1 MPNAKC
7 KTSGR
12 GVEVSSC
19 GRGVWYTSAAGAQ
32 TPRRETLIMCA
43 AIRSSRASAARA
55 RGAVLAGVACL
66 LLSAAPPAAGR
77 TYHLDCTSGSD
88 DADGTSPE
96 RAWRSLDRIS
106 KTTFA
111 PGDEI
116 LLRRGTRC
124 AGILWP
130 KGSGRE
136 GTPIRI
142 GAYGTGALPIVDA
155 GGGEAA
161 VKLFEQQYWVVEHV
175 EAVGGNPYGVYVGG
189 ANGSVRHIRLRN
201 LLVRDVTGTPK
212 TKVSG
217 LVVVSAG
224 PDLRMED
231 IEIDGVTAFNT
242 TQWAGILVRGGSRE
256 NRARHVVVRNS
267 VVHHVFGDGIV
278 LFQVEDG
285 LIEKSAA
292 WLTGLEPV
300 QTIGTPNGI
309 WTWRCRRCTVQ
320 LTQGFYID
328 SPGIDGGVYD
338 IDWGCD
344 DNIVQHN
351 FAHDSMGY
359 CASVFGAS
367 NEVTTN
373 SIVRYNVCVD
383 NGRSP
388 KLARRQGD
396 IYLSTWDGGALD
408 GVLIHNNTII
418 WNPPIDVPAVNAD
431 GIAFTGSRPNL
442 FVNNIIASSV
452 PSLVHSSGTDMGFR
466 HNLYWYGG
474 RGAPVWSYGGR
485 RYGGFDEY
493 ATAAGPAA
501 GERFAP
507 PAFGDLLSPRDGS
520 PLLGTA
526 LRLPQMGA
534 HDAFG
539 TSLLAGE
546 GAAIGAIQGTREL
559 PTPTPAPHVQLDTV
573 DGTRV
578 SLTERHGRWLLLL
591 IGGAGAADARSQLVF
606 VQAAMAQYGRHAL
619 DAVVAYEDGAE
630 AVANLRH
637 DWHLGDVDLL
647 AAPAAARAGAAF
659 SAAGVPTT
667 VLVSPEGQV
676 VRRWEG
682 FVAPAALGLALR
694 HHLGAPGASPI
705 GSARQARPRSPADE
719 QRARP

>member
-1 MPNAKC
+1 MCP
-7 KTSGR
+7 
-12 GVEVSSC
+12 VS
-19 GRGVWYTSAAGAQ
+19 
-32 TPRRETLIMCA
+32 
-43 AIRSSRASAARA
+43 RSFRVSAARA
-55 RGAVLAGVACL
+55 ARAVLAGVGCL
-66 LLSAAPPAAGR
+66 VLLSAAPPASGR
-77 TYHLDCTSGSD
+77 TYYLDCASGSD
-88 DADGTSPE
+88 AADGTSPE

-124 AGILWP
+124 QGTLWP

-136 GTPIRI
+136 GAPIRI

-155 GGGEAA
+155 AGGEAA
-161 VKLFEQQYWVVEHV
+161 VKLFEQQFWVVEHL
-175 EAVGGNPYGVYVGG
+175 EAAGGNPYGIYVGG
-189 ANGSVRHIRLRN
+189 TTGTVRHIRLRN
-201 LLVRDVTGTPK
+201 LIVRDVSGTPK

-231 IEIDGVTAFNT
+231 IEIDGVTAFDT

-256 NRARHVVVRNS
+256 NRARQVVIRNS

-418 WNPPIDVPAVNAD
+418 WNPPIDVPALNAD
-431 GIAFTGSRPNL
+431 GIAFTGTRPNL
-442 FVNNIIASSV
+442 FVNNVIASSV

-474 RGAPVWSYGGR
+474 RGAPVWSYGGQ
-485 RYGGFDEY
+485 RYTGFDPY
-493 ATAAGPAA
+493 AAAAGRAA
-501 GERFAP
+501 GERFGR
-507 PAFGDLLSPRDGS
+507 PAFGDLTSPGRGS
-520 PLLGTA
+520 PLLGA
-526 LRLPQMGA
+526 GLRLPQMGE

-539 TSLLAGE
+539 APLPQDDAL
-546 GAAIGAIQGTREL
+546 AIGAIAR
-559 PTPTPAPHVQLDTV
+559 PHDRPAPSPAPQVALETV
-573 DGTRV
+573 DGARV
-578 SLTERHGRWLLLL
+578 SLTDRDGRWLLLA
-591 IGGAGAADARSQLVF
+591 IAGADAAATRSQLVF

-619 DAVVAYEDGAE
+619 DAVIAYEDYAGGL
-630 AVANLRH
+630 ANLRH
-637 DWHLGDVDLL
+637 DWHLGEVGLL
-647 AAPAAARAGAAF
+647 TAAATARAGAAF
-659 SAAGVPTT
+659 PAARVPVL
-667 VLVSPEGQV
+667 VLVSPEGDV

-694 HHLGAPGASPI
+694 HHLGAPGVSRLVNALD
-705 GSARQARPRSPADE
+705 ARPRSAVDE
-719 QRARP
+719 RDARP